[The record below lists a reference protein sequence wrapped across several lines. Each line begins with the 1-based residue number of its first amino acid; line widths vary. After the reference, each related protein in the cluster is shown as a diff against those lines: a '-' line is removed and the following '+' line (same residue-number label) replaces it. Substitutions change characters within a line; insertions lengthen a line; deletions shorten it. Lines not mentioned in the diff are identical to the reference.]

1 MASIKSSL
9 SLLVFEVN
17 MFKWLKRVF
26 HCHDW
31 KIINTRPLVYT
42 DSDGNNDK
50 GTRYVIQCKVCGDVS
65 HRDVI

>member
-1 MASIKSSL
+1 MIK
-9 SLLVFEVN
+9 
-17 MFKWLKRVF
+17 WIKRVF